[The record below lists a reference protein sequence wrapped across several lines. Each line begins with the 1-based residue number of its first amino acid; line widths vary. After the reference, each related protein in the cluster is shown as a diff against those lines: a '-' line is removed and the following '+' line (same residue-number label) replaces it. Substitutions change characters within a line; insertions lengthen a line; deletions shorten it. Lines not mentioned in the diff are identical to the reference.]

1 MTIEEFEK
9 FKENFTSEE
18 KYKEKYELIH
28 ENFEMRVKGAIT
40 ARDRAR
46 QGLTNEEIS
55 VTLYDW
61 IQKYLSLTNR
71 YEVIDNVVLED
82 KLGSI
87 RIDYITKEVE
97 FIENS

>member
-9 FKENFTSEE
+9 FKVNFILEE
-18 KYKEKYELIH
+18 KYKEKHDLIH
-28 ENFEMRVKGAIT
+28 EKFEMRGKGAIV

-46 QGLTNEEIS
+46 QGLANEEIS

-71 YEVIDNVVLED
+71 YEVIDNVVLQN

-87 RIDYITKEVE
+87 RIDYITSNVE